1 MSLPPAC
8 SRSAH
13 HRTLASIG
21 SSLTLATISLLT
33 PAPKLER
40 RWACIAGADR
50 TLLAAQ
56 LSSYF
61 NEVATYFAVLEFPAA
76 ALPSEAVPR
85 KDDIGQMLM
94 RRAATF
100 INNCL
105 AQFQPDKIIL
115 LGLPPAAHSCLRGML
130 PLQKLVTV
138 ESEAELLTLPFVTTT
153 EPMKCKPRQAIEG
166 LVAAKL
172 AKRPLAFSED
182 APDFPA
188 RQLTGKKGL
197 ILLESDAGVAE
208 VAIINYA
215 ASNDVDIVVAPPVER
230 FELRPLARQ
239 LQEWADDR
247 SGPALREV
255 RKKVTDRT
263 KDIDFRRYEFATF
276 FTSGLPYGLILKNAI
291 PFTHVM
297 NGPYCGVFL
306 ANAIAEEGYPAPIG
320 SALLFSLDEF
330 SSDETLD
337 VAERL
342 EQNNF
347 VVTPLIGHHATNE
360 NLTNYGSQLPY
371 DILHICSHGGETDG
385 YFVKHDFDDRDGKAH
400 TLEYFEVVS
409 FAPGGGYK
417 PDEIR
422 VEQKIIFAKLDG
434 VPWTQRPL
442 SMFPRYVGEDMMQS
456 IRNEKARVK
465 RTPVDVPIA
474 LSCHIKCYRSF
485 HQGMFDQLAA
495 HASPMIFNNSCSSSH
510 ELASSFLATGAR
522 CYIATLW
529 PVGDSTA
536 QKAALAFY
544 DSLLG
549 GGTVLSAFAATLR
562 SIVNN
567 RYKNIYILWG
577 LHFTSLARPATKSD
591 QQIIAGLATGYDT
604 WIRKFAATNDEEIR
618 RNCFPIVKFLSS
630 ELKRRIPPERI
641 QQFFAGAPEIERS
654 SEIEPELNE
663 LVITTEMGIPEE
675 TSD

>member
-1 MSLPPAC
+1 
-8 SRSAH
+8 
-13 HRTLASIG
+13 
-21 SSLTLATISLLT
+21 
-33 PAPKLER
+33 
-40 RWACIAGADR
+40 
-50 TLLAAQ
+50 
-56 LSSYF
+56 
-61 NEVATYFAVLEFPAA
+61 
-76 ALPSEAVPR
+76 
-85 KDDIGQMLM
+85 MLM

-115 LGLPPAAHSCLRGML
+115 LGLPPAAQSCLHGIL
-130 PLQKLVTV
+130 PPQKLITV
-138 ESEAELLTLPFVTTT
+138 DTEAEFLALPFLTNT
-153 EPMKCKPRQAIEG
+153 EPMKCKPRQAING

-197 ILLESDAGVAE
+197 ILLERNAGVSE
-208 VAIINYA
+208 VAIVNYA
-215 ASNDVDIVVAPPVER
+215 ASIDADIVIAPPVER
-230 FELRPLARQ
+230 LELLPLARQ
-239 LQEWADDR
+239 LQDWADDR

-255 RKKVTDRT
+255 RKKVTDRI

-297 NGPYCGVFL
+297 NGPYCGIFL
-306 ANAIAEEGYPAPIG
+306 ANAIAEEAYPAPIG

-330 SSDETLD
+330 SSDETPD

-347 VVTPLIGHHATNE
+347 EVTPLIGPDATNE
-360 NLTNYGSQLPY
+360 NLTNYGSHLPY
-371 DILHICSHGGETDG
+371 DLLHICSHGGETDG
-385 YFVKHDFDDRDGKAH
+385 YFVKHHFNDRDGKPH

-409 FAPGGGYK
+409 FAPGGGYE
-417 PDEIR
+417 PDKIK

-442 SMFPRYVGEDMMQS
+442 STFPRYVGDDMLQS
-456 IRNEKARVK
+456 LRNDSARVK

-474 LSCHIKCYRSF
+474 LSCHIKCYQSF
-485 HQGMFDQLAA
+485 HQGMFDHLAA
-495 HASPMIFNNSCSSSH
+495 YASPIIFNNSCSSSH

-536 QKAALAFY
+536 QEAALAFY

-549 GGTVLSAFAATLR
+549 GGKLLPAFSATLR
-562 SIVNN
+562 SIDNN
-567 RYKNIYILWG
+567 RYKDIYILWG
-577 LHFTSLARPATKSD
+577 LHFTSLAHPATKSD
-591 QQIIAGLATGYDT
+591 QQIIAGLATNYDM
-604 WIRKFAATNDEEIR
+604 WMRKFAAAKDEEVR
-618 RNCFPIVKFLSS
+618 RNSFPIVKFLVS

-641 QQFFAGAPEIERS
+641 RQFFAGKPEVERS

-663 LVITTEMGIPEE
+663 LVITTEMATPDG